1 MRRSDEWFH
10 RQANLTR
17 IVYLPAKRE
26 KEKIKS
32 DFQSTTPVPKNESW
46 IWYRQKKRHK
56 NKTQLH
62 WTRNNAKIE
71 SILGGGLQKKSF
83 EGKTFSPM
91 HHFFYWTRGKFPSAT
106 SKLELQSRA
115 RSKCG
120 ISSSSFEVFFFPGHF
135 PAFPS
140 RHYLLFSVSEL
151 FTSLKGFFFWHV
163 SSGAIYLHRCVE
175 QLLGLTLSE
184 RLLSRV

>member
-120 ISSSSFEVFFFPGHF
+120 ISSSSFEVFF
-135 PAFPS
+135 S
-140 RHYLLFSVSEL
+140 RDIFQLFRVVTICFSRSRNYLLL
-151 FTSLKGFFFWHV
+151 WRDFFFWHV
-163 SSGAIYLHRCVE
+163 SSGAIYLYLCVE